1 MSDAAAYSVRDGIAV
16 ISMNNPPVNGLGSVL
31 RPALMDGIKKAGA
44 DAAVKALVIIGS
56 AKAFSGGADIR
67 EFNTPKMNVPPSL
80 PEINDAQDAFG
91 KPMIAAI
98 GGFALGGGLELALG
112 CHYRVAL
119 PKSQLGL
126 PEVKLGILPG
136 SGGTQRLP
144 RVVGAAEAIK
154 MMTSGNSVPAEKALS
169 LGLVDEIVQGDLLEG
184 ALAYAK
190 KLVADGKGPRRI
202 RDMKV
207 KVDGEPKAFFEKAR
221 AEVGK
226 ASRGYPAPLEIV
238 ACVEAAV
245 SKPFDEGRAEERKR
259 FQFLV
264 EGAES
269 KALRHMFFAERQT
282 SKIPD
287 VPEDTP
293 VRPVKSAAVI
303 GAGTMGGGI
312 SMSFANAGIPVTII
326 ETQQAALDRGMA
338 TIQKNYASTVSKGRL
353 AQADMD
359 KRMALLTP
367 SLKLED
373 AKDADIVIEAVFERM
388 DVKQDLFRKLDAIAK
403 PGAIL
408 ATNTSTLDVDAIAA
422 ATKRPQDVIGTHFF
436 SPANV
441 MRLLEV
447 VRGKKTAKDVLATTM
462 KLGKAI
468 RKLPVVSGVCDGF
481 IGNRMIEKYGQQSLF
496 LLDEGCSPAQ
506 VDKASKDWGLAMGPF
521 TMGDMAGLDIG
532 WEIRKRRYQ
541 ERPNFVYSKVGDRIC
556 EAGRYGQKT
565 GKGWYKYESGGG
577 ANARTPI
584 PDPEA
589 DAIIEAYRKEI
600 GVKARK
606 ITDEEIIERL
616 IYALVN
622 EAAYILDEGIALRA
636 SDVDMVYLT
645 GYGFPAY
652 RGGPMFYASTVGL
665 DKVVAAIKR
674 FQQGYQGGVWKLAP
688 LLEKLAAEGK
698 TFSEYD
704 AGRK

>member
-1 MSDAAAYSVRDGIAV
+1 MSDAVAYSVRDGIAV
-16 ISMNNPPVNGLGSVL
+16 ITMNNPPVNGLGSVL
-31 RPALMDGIKKAGA
+31 RPGIMDGIKKAGA
-44 DAAVKALVIIGS
+44 DPAVKALVIIGS

-80 PEINDAQDAFG
+80 PEINDAQDACA
-91 KPMIAAI
+91 KPMVAAI

-126 PEVKLGILPG
+126 PEVKLGLLPG

-154 MMTSGNSVPAEKALS
+154 MMTSGNPVPAEKALS
-169 LGLVDEIVQGDLLEG
+169 LGLIDEIVQAELLEG
-184 ALAYAK
+184 ALAYAR
-190 KLVADGKGPRRI
+190 KLVAEGKGPRRI

-207 KVDGEPKAFFEKAR
+207 KIDGEPKAFFEKAR

-226 ASRGYPAPLEIV
+226 ASRGFPAPLEIV

-245 SKPFDEGRAEERKR
+245 TKPFDEGRAEERKR
-259 FQFLV
+259 FQSLV
-264 EGAES
+264 EGSES

-282 SKIPD
+282 TKIPD
-287 VPEDTP
+287 VPDDTA
-293 VRPVKSAAVI
+293 VREIKTAAVI

-326 ETQQAALDRGMA
+326 ETAKEALDRGMA
-338 TIQKNYASTVSKGRL
+338 TIKKNYANTVSRGRL
-353 AQADMD
+353 TQAEMD

-373 AKDADIVIEAVFERM
+373 AKSADIVIEAVFERM
-388 DVKQDLFRKLDAIAK
+388 DVKQELFKKLDAIAK
-403 PGAIL
+403 AGAIL

-422 ATKRPQDVIGTHFF
+422 VTKRPQDVIGTHFF

-447 VRGKKTAKDVLATTM
+447 VRGKKTAKDVLATTL
-462 KLGKAI
+462 KLGKTI

-496 LLDEGCSPAQ
+496 LLDEGASPTQ
-506 VDKASKDWGLAMGPF
+506 VDKACRDWGLAMGPF

-532 WEIRKRRYQ
+532 WEIRKRRYK
-541 ERPNFVYSKVGDRIC
+541 ERPNFVYSKIGDRIC
-556 EAGRYGQKT
+556 EGGRYGQKT
-565 GKGWYKYESGGG
+565 GKGWYKYEAG
-577 ANARTPI
+577 NRTPI

-600 GVKARK
+600 GVKPRK
-606 ITDEEIIERL
+606 ISDAEIIERL

-636 SDVDMVYLT
+636 SDIDMVYLT

-674 FQQGYQGGVWKLAP
+674 FQQGYQGSVWKIAP
-688 LLEKLAAEGK
+688 LLEKLAAEGR